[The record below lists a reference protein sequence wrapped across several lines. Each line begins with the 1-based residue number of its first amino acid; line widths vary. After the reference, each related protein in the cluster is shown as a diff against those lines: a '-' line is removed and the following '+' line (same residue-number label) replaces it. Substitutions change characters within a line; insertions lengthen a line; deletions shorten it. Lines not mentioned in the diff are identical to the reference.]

1 MLASAQLTRLSM
13 GVCNRMGRM
22 DRQTKRLF
30 FNLSKA
36 VGKIGLNKNVA
47 VNNTLFDGERR
58 NSPTALLVN

>member
-1 MLASAQLTRLSM
+1 MAVASVLMLASAQLTRLSM
-13 GVCNRMGRM
+13 GVCNRIVG
-22 DRQTKRLF
+22 

-58 NSPTALLVN
+58 HSPTALLVN